1 MLPLCAIKSPNEYQ
15 LFKYLKCWSNLQWY
29 SATGLQSASLTLINI
44 QRLSEPNH
52 TRYVI
57 VPLLYTLGKYKIYK
71 KKFTLMLSVGFY
83 SIAIL
88 ALVSFTG
95 RAQRVMHCS
104 QVRPGSQSS

>member
-1 MLPLCAIKSPNEYQ
+1 MYNDLI
-15 LFKYLKCWSNLQWY
+15 FFHVQWY
-29 SATGLQSASLTLINI
+29 SATGLQGASLTLINI

-52 TRYVI
+52 THYVI

-95 RAQRVMHCS
+95 RAQRVMHCP
-104 QVRPGSQSS
+104 QVRPGSQPS

>member
-1 MLPLCAIKSPNEYQ
+1 MTDP
-15 LFKYLKCWSNLQWY
+15 
-29 SATGLQSASLTLINI
+29 NI

-52 TRYVI
+52 THYVI

-88 ALVSFTG
+88 ALVCLNSFTG
-95 RAQRVMHCS
+95 RAQRV
-104 QVRPGSQSS
+104 VGVDPAAELVG